1 MMDLAQGTIDS
12 GATAWVLI
20 SAALVLVM
28 TPALAFFYG
37 GMVRRTNVLGLVM
50 QSFAAIGVVSVT
62 WAVLGFSIAFAG
74 GNEWFG
80 GLHFAGLTPSST
92 GGGVPGLPGL
102 AVPVVAFALYQM
114 MGAVITP
121 ALVTGATAERWRFMS
136 YMLFLVLWPLL
147 VYAPVAH
154 WVFSPTGWANRMGA
168 LDFAG
173 GIVVHANA
181 GAAAIAMAMLLGG
194 RAGWPQRPESAHS
207 VPLVMIGTGLL
218 WFGWLGYNGGSA
230 LTAGGL
236 AASAATNTHLGGA
249 TALLTWMAVERV
261 RTGKSTVL
269 GAGCGAIAGLVAV
282 TPAAGYVAP
291 FAAILIGGA
300 AGVLCCLGVGIKSWL
315 RLDDSLDVVAVHLVG
330 GSLGTLCVGLFATES
345 VNPDGANGLFYGGG
359 LGQLGLQA
367 LALLVVVAYSL
378 VVTYLIGLVTGVL
391 VGNRV
396 SPRQERAGLDMSQ
409 HGEVAY
415 GVDEAEAANPTS
427 SQPPGPGEGLGGYRT
442 APISIDHAMNG
453 DGWTQPVRAPVVSGF
468 RAVGRPGHEGVDL
481 GASRGTPI
489 LAASAGTVA
498 VVRCNTLHSTE
509 PHHHDDGSS
518 TSGCGWYVD
527 IEHPGRIFTRYC
539 HMLARPAVV
548 EGQSVLAGQVIG
560 VVGSAGHSSGPN
572 LHLEVHLRH
581 ESPNNGAEVYE
592 PVDPVAFF
600 EQRGVKLGAA

>member
-1 MMDLAQGTIDS
+1 
-12 GATAWVLI
+12 
-20 SAALVLVM
+20 
-28 TPALAFFYG
+28 
-37 GMVRRTNVLGLVM
+37 
-50 QSFAAIGVVSVT
+50 
-62 WAVLGFSIAFAG
+62 
-74 GNEWFG
+74 
-80 GLHFAGLTPSST
+80 
-92 GGGVPGLPGL
+92 
-102 AVPVVAFALYQM
+102 M

-121 ALVTGATAERWRFMS
+121 ALVTGATAERWRFSS

-154 WVFSPTGWANRMGA
+154 WVFSPTGWANQMGA

-181 GAAAIAMAMLLGG
+181 GAAAIAMALVLG
-194 RAGWPQRPESAHS
+194 RRTGWPERPESAHS

-230 LTAGGL
+230 LAANGL
-236 AASAATNTHLGGA
+236 AAAAATNTHLGGA
-249 TALLTWMAVERV
+249 TALLTWMAVERA

-282 TPAAGYVAP
+282 TPAAGYIAP
-291 FAAILIGGA
+291 YAAILIGGA
-300 AGVLCCLGVGIKSWL
+300 AGAVCCLALAIKSWL

-330 GSLGTLCVGLFATES
+330 GSLGTLCVGLFATTR

-359 LGQLGLQA
+359 LEQLGHQA
-367 LALLVVVAYSL
+367 LALTVVVVYSL
-378 VVTYLIGLVTGVL
+378 VVTVLIGLLTGVL

-396 SPRQERAGLDMSQ
+396 SPRQERAGLDLSQ

-415 GVDEAEAANPTS
+415 GVDEAETASASPIYIPQPSSGNGSAA
-427 SQPPGPGEGLGGYRT
+427 RT
-442 APISIDHAMNG
+442 VLEVDEDTEQLASGN
-453 DGWTQPVRAPVVSGF
+453 GWTQPVRAPIVSGF
-468 RAVGRPGHEGVDL
+468 RAAGRPAHDGVDL

-498 VVRCNTLHSTE
+498 VVRCNVVPSTVGGGSG
-509 PHHHDDGSS
+509 GSS
-518 TSGCGWYVD
+518 ATHGCGWYVD

-560 VVGSAGHSSGPN
+560 VVGSAGHNAGPN

-581 ESPNNGAEVYE
+581 RAPNNGTEIYE

-600 EQRGVKLGAA
+600 AQRGVDLGAS